1 MRFMAARF
9 RRLTYIGLMLAV
21 VIAPGV
27 VSQATLGLR
36 ASTESVL
43 LNPTVVDNLNGHN
56 RASTFQSTLITV
68 TLQGPQPDV
77 VSIVPGDSV
86 TWKNMSGVTQTL
98 RISQEYR
105 VNMPVVMRP
114 STDVA
119 THVSRAHTPVEGV
132 LLSTQRAFVE
142 RVLGVGESF
151 SYTFITPGS
160 FAFSVANHSGNVIV
174 LPDNTPTPTSIP
186 TSMAT
191 LSASPSAS
199 QTDAPPTP
207 TVTATDTPPT
217 PTNTSQP
224 ISTPTSTQTLT
235 PTKPL
240 PTATATGTSPTPTN
254 TSLPISTP
262 TSTPTV
268 TPTPELGGNTVLV
281 AQGSVWRFLDN
292 DSNQVTTWQ
301 SASFDDM
308 AWTSGPAPLGYGDP
322 MSTTVNSGPINNRYI
337 TTYLR
342 KTFGVTDPSRYA
354 TLILQLRRDDGAVI
368 YLNGIEVVRS
378 NMPAGTVTYQTLA
391 SATVDGANETTFF
404 SYTLSSSAL
413 AAGNNTLAVE
423 IHQRA
428 INSSDI
434 GFDLKLDAMPNAGN
448 ATPTPTPIST
458 VAPAFAIAAAGD
470 IAKCSGLANTYDT
483 ANLIKGMPDVQ
494 VLALGDL
501 AYNSGTDAEFQNCYD
516 PTWGQFKNRT
526 RPSPGNHE
534 YNTAGAAGYFHY
546 WGVPEYY
553 AWDFG
558 SWHFVSLDSEID
570 YSANS
575 VQMNWLRA
583 DLAASTARCKL
594 AYWHRPRFS
603 SGTSHGSDASLS
615 SIWSMLQTYNA
626 TLVLVGHEHNY
637 ERFGPQDAGGNATS
651 TGIRE
656 FVVGTGGADSYS
668 FRSTPVANSEFRLTN
683 IYGILKLDLLPTSY
697 RWQFIAT
704 DGTVKD
710 SGIGSCN

>member
-1 MRFMAARF
+1 M
-9 RRLTYIGLMLAV
+9 
-21 VIAPGV
+21 
-27 VSQATLGLR
+27 
-36 ASTESVL
+36 
-43 LNPTVVDNLNGHN
+43 
-56 RASTFQSTLITV
+56 
-68 TLQGPQPDV
+68 
-77 VSIVPGDSV
+77 
-86 TWKNMSGVTQTL
+86 
-98 RISQEYR
+98 
-105 VNMPVVMRP
+105 
-114 STDVA
+114 
-119 THVSRAHTPVEGV
+119 
-132 LLSTQRAFVE
+132 
-142 RVLGVGESF
+142 
-151 SYTFITPGS
+151 
-160 FAFSVANHSGNVIV
+160 
-174 LPDNTPTPTSIP
+174 
-186 TSMAT
+186 
-191 LSASPSAS
+191 
-199 QTDAPPTP
+199 
-207 TVTATDTPPT
+207 
-217 PTNTSQP
+217 
-224 ISTPTSTQTLT
+224 
-235 PTKPL
+235 
-240 PTATATGTSPTPTN
+240 
-254 TSLPISTP
+254 
-262 TSTPTV
+262 

-458 VAPAFAIAAAGD
+458 VAPAFAISAAGD

-668 FRSTPVANSEFRLTN
+668 FRSTSVANSEFRLTN